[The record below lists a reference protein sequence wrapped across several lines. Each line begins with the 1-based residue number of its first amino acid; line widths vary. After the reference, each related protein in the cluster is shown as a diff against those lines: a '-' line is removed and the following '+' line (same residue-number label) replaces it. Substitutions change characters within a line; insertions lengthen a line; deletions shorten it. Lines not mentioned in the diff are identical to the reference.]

1 MDFLKKDPSEWKDD
15 TSFQSS
21 QQSLCGITTV
31 SDFAERGVALIQD
44 YSLILTNDKQ
54 QRQYLLQVM
63 DWHHCQYPD
72 MKKIATPPD
81 TSQN

>member
-31 SDFAERGVALIQD
+31 SDFTERGVALIQD
-44 YSLILTNDKQ
+44 YNVMLTKGEQ

-72 MKKIATPPD
+72 TKKIATEPD